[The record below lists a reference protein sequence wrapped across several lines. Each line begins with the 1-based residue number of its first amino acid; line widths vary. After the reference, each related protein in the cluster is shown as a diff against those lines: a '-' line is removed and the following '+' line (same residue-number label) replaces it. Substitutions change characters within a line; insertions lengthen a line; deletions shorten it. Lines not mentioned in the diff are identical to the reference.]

1 MTIIFSFPLSIPKFS
16 HRLLPSFSL
25 NFMSSLSLI
34 YTKEHLCVCVCV
46 YASAFVCQTHTHTY
60 TQKIF
65 CLLCTPR
72 FYMGSDIVNSSPPVC
87 KPSSFFCK
95 PSLKS
100 QRTLLLHLKCY
111 SPAMLC
117 LIKISLVYQCSTVPA
132 KQTCSRDDPRFVNQV
147 CLPRN
152 MTKGWLHFC
161 FSALVCG

>member
-1 MTIIFSFPLSIPKFS
+1 MEEESQENLEAHILLSPFSQRSLLSGRKLNPSGLPRREKVGIQVNGLLRRRALIAGACFGW
-16 HRLLPSFSL
+16 RLGD
-25 NFMSSLSLI
+25 
-34 YTKEHLCVCVCV
+34 
-46 YASAFVCQTHTHTY
+46 
-60 TQKIF
+60 
-65 CLLCTPR
+65 LLCTPR